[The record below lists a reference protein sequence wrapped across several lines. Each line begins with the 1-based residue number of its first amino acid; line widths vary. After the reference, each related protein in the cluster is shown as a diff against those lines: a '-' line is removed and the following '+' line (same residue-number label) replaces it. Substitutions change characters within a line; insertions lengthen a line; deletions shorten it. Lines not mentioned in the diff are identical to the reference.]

1 MKRKM
6 TPEEWAAFKAEA
18 EAGIQELREHVARER
33 AKLEA
38 KHRTHEAP
46 RGRLRRLFAR

>member
-6 TPEEWAAFKAEA
+6 TPEEWAAFRAEA
-18 EAGIQELREHVARER
+18 EAGIQELRDHVARER

-38 KHRTHEAP
+38 KRRARDAP